1 MPAKLLNFLKDVRVE
16 MKKVTWPTREQAI
29 NYTIVVILI
38 SAGVALFLGAL
49 DAVFTFILNTFV
61 L

>member
-1 MPAKLLNFLKDVRVE
+1 MQRLINFLKDVRVE

-49 DAVFTFILNTFV
+49 DAVFQFV
-61 L
+61 LDRFAL